1 MHANKSIWSEQAV
14 FSKIV
19 DEIEEDVKSIN
30 AAINSA
36 GVKSTGATATKY
48 QAASSAIG
56 RAVKYSGLA
65 QIHALEIGDTILFD
79 ALRTSATKL
88 ERLPDQQLIPAL
100 EHISLILVTNED
112 QTLLKQKTADK

>member
-56 RAVKYSGLA
+56 RAVKYSALA